1 MMRMNKA
8 IRIALALSI
17 ASAVYAADV
26 VVSAAHGTVEKVD
39 SASKTIVVK
48 TADGTEH
55 TFHYVDR
62 TAVHGADASADA
74 AKDSWHGVTKG
85 TEVVAHYTKRGAEET
100 AIEIDKV
107 NKGGLDVTNGTV
119 KEIDRGTKKLVVVT
133 TDGTEKP
140 FTLSDHAVTD
150 SGKDIA
156 KGTEKGAKVV
166 VYSSEDAGK
175 KGAHFFEH
183 V

>member
-1 MMRMNKA
+1 MRMNKV
-8 IRIALALSI
+8 IRMVLALSI
-17 ASAVYAADV
+17 ASAVYAADG
-26 VVSAAHGTVEKVD
+26 VSAVHGTVEKVD
-39 SASKTIVVK
+39 SATRTIVVK

-55 TFHYVDR
+55 TFHYVGR
-62 TAVHGADASADA
+62 TVVHGADISADA
-74 AKDSWHGVTKG
+74 AKDSWHGVAKG
-85 TEVVAHYTKRGAEET
+85 TEVVAHYTKRGTEET
-100 AIEIDKV
+100 AVEIDKV
-107 NKGGLDVTNGTV
+107 GKGGLDVTEGTV

-133 TDGTEKP
+133 ADGTEKT

-156 KGTEKGAKVV
+156 KGTDKGSKVV

-175 KGAHFFEH
+175 KVVHFFEH

>member
-1 MMRMNKA
+1 MRMNKV
-8 IRIALALSI
+8 IRIVLAVSI
-17 ASAVYAADV
+17 ASAVCAADV
-26 VVSAAHGTVEKVD
+26 VSAVHGTIEKVD
-39 SASKTIVVK
+39 SATRTIVVK

-55 TFHYVDR
+55 SFHYVGR
-62 TAVHGADASADA
+62 TVVHGADISADA

-85 TEVVAHYTKRGAEET
+85 SEVVAHYTKRGTEET
-100 AIEIDKV
+100 AVEIDKV
-107 NKGGLDVTNGTV
+107 GKGGLDLTEGTV

-133 TDGTEKP
+133 ADGTEKT

-150 SGKDIA
+150 SGKEIA
-156 KGTEKGAKVV
+156 KGTEKGSKVV

-175 KGAHFFEH
+175 KVAHFFEH